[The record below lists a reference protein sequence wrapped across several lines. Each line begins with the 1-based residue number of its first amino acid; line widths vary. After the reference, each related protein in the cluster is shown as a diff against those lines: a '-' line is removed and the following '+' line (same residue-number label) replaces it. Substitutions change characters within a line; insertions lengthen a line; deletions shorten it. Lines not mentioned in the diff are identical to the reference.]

1 MMYSLKTARTLCSEV
16 EQTIGGNFRPNC
28 RQVNSALVLTG
39 FQIIDNEN
47 GVCFETEVCK
57 SQNYVKI

>member
-16 EQTIGGNFRPNC
+16 EQTLGGNIRPNC
-28 RQVNSALVLTG
+28 RQVNSALVLNG

-47 GVCFETEVCK
+47 GVCFETEV
-57 SQNYVKI
+57 